1 MTQKPQIK
9 NDRLYQLLREGK
21 IEEFNS
27 RRAAG
32 EDCDL
37 KGCDFRNVDLRGID
51 ARGLDLTD
59 CYFHQTDL
67 RGIDLREARMPGCS
81 INGARIS
88 GTYFPVELTAEEIGL
103 SLVHGTRMRYAAR

>member
-1 MTQKPQIK
+1 MTPKPQIK
-9 NDRLYQLLREGK
+9 NDPLYLLLRDGQ
-21 IEEFNS
+21 IDEFNK

-37 KGCDFRNVDLRGID
+37 TACDFRNVDLRGIN
-51 ARGLDLTD
+51 AEGLDLGD
-59 CYFHQTDL
+59 GYFHQTDL
-67 RGIDLREARMPGCS
+67 RGLDLRNTNMEGAS

-103 SLVHGTRMRYAAR
+103 SLVHGIRMRYQK